1 MPNPTIP
8 CGSCGGFGDHGFD
21 DAGEPYICYGC
32 GGSGREPMPPVNAS
46 LEADASPA
54 DREAV
59 APVLTNMR
67 SAGVYGLSAAA
78 AFLAKALPGWFIYR
92 GGNHVAIHRDAGS
105 KSRRIAIVTEG

>member
-1 MPNPTIP
+1 MNKRTVP

-32 GGSGREPMPPVNAS
+32 GGSGRVPGILVTARMEP
-46 LEADASPA
+46 DASPA

-59 APVLTNMR
+59 MPKLTNMVT
-67 SAGVYGLSAAA
+67 AGVESLEAAYSFA
-78 AFLAKALPGWFIYR
+78 LKALPGWFIYR

-105 KSRRIAIVTEG
+105 KSRRVAIITEV